1 MRLLAN
7 ESLPRAAVDMLRLM
21 GHDVLWIAE
30 ECPSVRD
37 EYVLELAVRESRIL
51 LTQDK
56 DFGELAFRRGLPA
69 TSGVVLL
76 RLAPIPSLVTE
87 LARKAFSGRA
97 DFCGKFVVVEEGRIR
112 ERPLPTPAQQR

>member
-7 ESLPRAAVDMLRLM
+7 ENLPRVAVDMLRLL

-37 EYVLELAVRESRIL
+37 EYVLDLAVRESRVL

-69 TSGVVLL
+69 TSGG
-76 RLAPIPSLVTE
+76 RAPSLGADSEPSNRACKEGVQRE
-87 LARKAFSGRA
+87 CRFLRQVRCRRGRA
-97 DFCGKFVVVEEGRIR
+97 D
-112 ERPLPTPAQQR
+112 P